1 MQSLSVAAL
10 VFVCVFGG
18 ALIGMYLRSVLPAE
32 HLGQD
37 TKEVIGLGMGLLAT
51 LTALLLAM
59 VTSTAKQ
66 SFDLESD
73 QIKQAAI
80 NILVLDRTLVDYGPE
95 TQGIRESLRR
105 SLQNRLALTWPA
117 ARGGRAQLQ
126 SAEVDADA
134 PRLAFMIR
142 QLTPQNDFQRGQQS
156 QALQLAGEFLKARW
170 TMLEGLGPTI
180 PTPFLAVVVCWL
192 TLIFTN
198 FGLFSPSN
206 ATAMGALFICALA
219 VAGCVFLILELDTPF
234 SGLMKVSGAP
244 LRFALSQ
251 LGR

>member
-80 NILVLDRTLVDYGPE
+80 NILVLDRTLVDYGPGPCR
-95 TQGIRESLRR
+95 QWSRLPMPHQMRLKRR
-105 SLQNRLALTWPA
+105 Q
-117 ARGGRAQLQ
+117 
-126 SAEVDADA
+126 
-134 PRLAFMIR
+134 
-142 QLTPQNDFQRGQQS
+142 QR
-156 QALQLAGEFLKARW
+156 
-170 TMLEGLGPTI
+170 
-180 PTPFLAVVVCWL
+180 
-192 TLIFTN
+192 
-198 FGLFSPSN
+198 
-206 ATAMGALFICALA
+206 
-219 VAGCVFLILELDTPF
+219 
-234 SGLMKVSGAP
+234 
-244 LRFALSQ
+244 
-251 LGR
+251 